1 MRHLRTA
8 IVGLALV
15 WIASILTV
23 SAQTPRA
30 PAAAAKAKTG
40 AAPVKN
46 PVAPTPE
53 SVEAGR
59 VVFGRFCKACHGA
72 TGAGEGTA
80 APEGYQPANFTDAK
94 WDHGSTDV
102 EIFRTIKNGVGPD
115 LVMEGWDGRIRDID
129 IWHLINY
136 IRTLGPK
143 NAKR

>member
-1 MRHLRTA
+1 MRQILRTA

-15 WIASILTV
+15 WIASVLTV
-23 SAQTPRA
+23 TAQTQK
-30 PAAAAKAKTG
+30 PAAAAKPSV

-46 PVAPTPE
+46 PVAPTAE
-53 SVEAGR
+53 SVAAGTI
-59 VVFGRFCKACHGA
+59 VFGRFCKGCHGVA
-72 TGAGEGTA
+72 GAGDGNA
-80 APEGYQPANFTDAK
+80 VPEGYEPADFTDAK

-102 EIFRTIKNGVGPD
+102 AIFKTIKNGVPPD

-143 NAKR
+143 TAKR